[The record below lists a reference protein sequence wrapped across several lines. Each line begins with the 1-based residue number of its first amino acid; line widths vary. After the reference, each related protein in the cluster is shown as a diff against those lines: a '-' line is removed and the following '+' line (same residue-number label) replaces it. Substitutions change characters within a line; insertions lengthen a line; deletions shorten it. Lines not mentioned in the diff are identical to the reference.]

1 MPNHQASEQMLGY
14 LYQVRYALALLLE
27 NDNSDFQI
35 SIEKFDDVAFS
46 KDGMPKQLIQL
57 KHHIQRQGS
66 LTDGSTDLW
75 RTLKVWIDVLSDS
88 PDILDGT
95 EFLIVTTAIA
105 PDGTAASYLK
115 KGENRNAERAY
126 EKLKD
131 VCLKSENKDHKK
143 YYDSFL
149 KTDESTIKHLI
160 SQICVI
166 DGASDIIDVE
176 KNFRKQIRYSCIPK
190 YENQICERLEGWW
203 YKKAIEALCS
213 GTPIF
218 VTQSQVRSFIVS
230 VSQEYS
236 DDNLPIDIFD
246 IGNLQEDDLSA
257 NEKIFYEAQKK
268 RGSISREKKDVTLKN
283 PFAGIMVCGRCGAAM
298 IMKKYT
304 DKRNKNNKDAT
315 YILCS
320 RQSVCH
326 TKSVK
331 YSKISEIIKDSLLC
345 ILPEFEIDMS
355 VCRQKENCIDVAIDS
370 ILNNIHLM
378 KKKDERQKDAYENG
392 IYSKEEYKL
401 RNEELQSQ
409 IKKAEEMVENERE
422 RQKELLLYKEK
433 KLYFNDC
440 IKLID
445 NQNIDAA
452 KMNHFLKS
460 FISKIEYYD
469 NSFNDMNKYNL
480 KIYLKI

>member
-115 KGENRNAERAY
+115 KGKNRNAERAY

-149 KTDESTIKHLI
+149 ETDESTIKHLI

-257 NEKIFYEAQKK
+257 NEKIFYEQLKLICLGNRRMQTALRDYYRAFKQRANWVRNDLLFVNELEKYEQRLIDEWEHAFAAMEDDLTEYSGVTEEEK
-268 RGSISREKKDVTLKN
+268 IKEGRRLFSEIEKKDIRIRPKCQEAFVMRGSYHMLANQLKVGWHID
-283 PFAGIMVCGRCGAAM
+283 FYDRL
-298 IMKKYT
+298 
-304 DKRNKNNKDAT
+304 KR
-315 YILCS
+315 
-320 RQSVCH
+320 
-326 TKSVK
+326 
-331 YSKISEIIKDSLLC
+331 LL
-345 ILPEFEIDMS
+345 DT
-355 VCRQKENCIDVAIDS
+355 
-370 ILNNIHLM
+370 
-378 KKKDERQKDAYENG
+378 
-392 IYSKEEYKL
+392 
-401 RNEELQSQ
+401 
-409 IKKAEEMVENERE
+409 
-422 RQKELLLYKEK
+422 
-433 KLYFNDC
+433 
-440 IKLID
+440 
-445 NQNIDAA
+445 
-452 KMNHFLKS
+452 
-460 FISKIEYYD
+460 
-469 NSFNDMNKYNL
+469 
-480 KIYLKI
+480 

>member
-115 KGENRNAERAY
+115 KGKNRNAERAY

-257 NEKIFYEAQKK
+257 NEKIFYEQLKLICLGNRRMQTALRDYYRAFKQRANWVRNDLLFVNELEKYEQRLIDEWEHAFAAMEDDLAEYSGVTEEEK
-268 RGSISREKKDVTLKN
+268 IKEGRRLFSEIEKKDIRIRPKCQEAFVMRGSYHMLANQFKVGWHIDFYDRLK
-283 PFAGIMVCGRCGAAM
+283 R
-298 IMKKYT
+298 
-304 DKRNKNNKDAT
+304 
-315 YILCS
+315 
-320 RQSVCH
+320 
-326 TKSVK
+326 
-331 YSKISEIIKDSLLC
+331 LL
-345 ILPEFEIDMS
+345 DT
-355 VCRQKENCIDVAIDS
+355 
-370 ILNNIHLM
+370 
-378 KKKDERQKDAYENG
+378 
-392 IYSKEEYKL
+392 
-401 RNEELQSQ
+401 
-409 IKKAEEMVENERE
+409 
-422 RQKELLLYKEK
+422 
-433 KLYFNDC
+433 
-440 IKLID
+440 
-445 NQNIDAA
+445 
-452 KMNHFLKS
+452 
-460 FISKIEYYD
+460 
-469 NSFNDMNKYNL
+469 
-480 KIYLKI
+480 